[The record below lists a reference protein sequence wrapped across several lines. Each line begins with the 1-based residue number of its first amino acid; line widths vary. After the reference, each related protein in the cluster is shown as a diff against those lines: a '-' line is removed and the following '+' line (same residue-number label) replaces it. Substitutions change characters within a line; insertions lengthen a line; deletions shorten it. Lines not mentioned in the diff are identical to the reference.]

1 MKGLGLCSCV
11 TLYDVAEL
19 FHQEGIKSDEERRIQ
34 AILFDRKNRAL
45 VLRCYIASVDLQIAE
60 TLCNLHRAENAP
72 DVGRAMVRLADLLDE
87 FENTATNWVASELE
101 KIEVNEGKEND

>member
-19 FHQEGIKSDEERRIQ
+19 FHQEGIKSEEDGRIQ

-45 VLRCYIASVDLQIAE
+45 VLRCYIASVDLLITE
-60 TLCNLHRAENAP
+60 TLCNLHRAENAQ
-72 DVGRAMVRLADLLDE
+72 DVGKAMVRLIDLLDE

-101 KIEVNEGKEND
+101 KIEALEGKEND